1 MEHSL
6 ETLLSRMEDILEDN
20 AFTAYLYGSV
30 RMEDFRW
37 GWSDIDLLCLTERE
51 FSASQARRLAGLRQE
66 LQAAEPDNRYF
77 RLFEGG
83 VLPFGCYESGGE
95 ADAAYWGTSGQRVTR
110 RFEVSV
116 FTRLEILDMGRLV
129 HGRERR
135 GEMRRPGYPELRE
148 GVAAHYAV
156 IRRHALPPAANLHTA
171 GWMLDIARCLYSLR
185 TGGINQQN
193 RRRGMGDGA
202 GAVSRQAGDGAD
214 FADSP
219 GTAAVSGGCGRSGM
233 AGELGRRDPAFHR
246 QAGPGAGTGE
256 AAPGQL
262 GFRRADPCLNPFFES
277 ADIK

>member
-6 ETLLSRMEDILEDN
+6 EMMLSRMEDILEDN

-30 RMEDFRW
+30 TMEDFRW

-83 VLPFGCYESGGE
+83 VLPFGCYETGGE
-95 ADAAYWGTSGQRVTR
+95 ADAAYWGTSGQRVAR

-116 FTRLEILDMGRLV
+116 FTRLVILDMGRLV

-156 IRRHALPPAANLHTA
+156 IRRQALSPAANLHTA

-185 TGGINQQN
+185 TGGII
-193 RRRGMGDGA
+193 
-202 GAVSRQAGDGAD
+202 SK
-214 FADSP
+214 
-219 GTAAVSGGCGRSGM
+219 TAAGKWAMEQR
-233 AGELGRRDPAFHR
+233 LFPDRRVMERILQIRREPLRYREDPAALEWL
-246 QAGPGAGTGE
+246 AGLEGE
-256 AAPGQL
+256 IRLFTDRLGQEL
-262 GFRRADPCLNPFFES
+262 EQEKQRPDNEVPSGRIS
-277 ADIK
+277 V